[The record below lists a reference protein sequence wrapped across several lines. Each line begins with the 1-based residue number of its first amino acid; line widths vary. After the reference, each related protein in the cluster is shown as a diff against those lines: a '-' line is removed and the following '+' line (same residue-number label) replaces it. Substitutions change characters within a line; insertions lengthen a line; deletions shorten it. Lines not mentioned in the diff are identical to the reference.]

1 MNKNDLHEWQSA
13 RDNAGNSFRYSID
26 ERAGGH
32 VPDVF
37 AYVGRDELS
46 NPPHDVVGLKQHLMP
61 CGVTPLVCVEP
72 DGGKL
77 VNDAVI
83 TAMQAQANQ
92 YGKPILCVRYEPV
105 QVLFV
110 VEPAKTKGGNACEMN

>member
-1 MNKNDLHEWQSA
+1 MTVSNGKSKPQGRMRQTSFRISGSERRSMNKNDLHEWQSA

-72 DGGKL
+72 DGGK
-77 VNDAVI
+77 
-83 TAMQAQANQ
+83 
-92 YGKPILCVRYEPV
+92 
-105 QVLFV
+105 
-110 VEPAKTKGGNACEMN
+110 